1 MSKKPKAFVN
11 QKNAS
16 LMPEDKYIAYLE
28 LSKVLNVSNFEKK
41 KKNVSFKKFEI
52 LIVSSIFA

>member
-41 KKNVSFKKFEI
+41 NVSFKKFEI